1 MEGHNFDKLQKTA
14 FSLLRVF
21 LPQQAERTTMNRNS
35 GVIGPEDYLEPRCPL
50 KCENDSN
57 TYLQSIPQTRVLA
70 KLDEYLAKRDY
81 SAAERHL
88 LYWQEEAR
96 QGHDLQG
103 QLLVCNELIG
113 HYRKN
118 GQREQAFSAC
128 NEAIRLLDALHFTD
142 HFSAGTTYVNLAT
155 AYSAFGEDD
164 RALPFFVRAREIY
177 ESNHADAELLGGL
190 YNNMGLCCTSLG
202 RYSEA
207 QALFAL
213 AMDRMKTVPGGEL
226 EQAITCLNLADCLDA
241 EQGRDARENRI
252 KSLLKRA
259 RHLLLDTQVAKDG
272 YYAFVCEKCAAG
284 FQAYGDGETA
294 ELLSELAEKI
304 YERA

>member
-1 MEGHNFDKLQKTA
+1 
-14 FSLLRVF
+14 
-21 LPQQAERTTMNRNS
+21 MNRNS
-35 GVIGPEDYLEPRCPL
+35 GAIGPEDYLEPRCPL
-50 KCENDSN
+50 ECENNSH
-57 TYLQSIPQTRVLA
+57 THIQSIPQARVLA

-103 QLLVCNELIG
+103 QLLICNELTG

-118 GQREQAFSAC
+118 GQRELAFSAC
-128 NEAIRLLDALHFTD
+128 SEALRLLEALHFSD
-142 HFSAGTTYVNLAT
+142 HLSAGTTYVNLAT
-155 AYSAFGEDD
+155 AYSAFGEDE
-164 RALPFFVRAREIY
+164 RALPFFLRAREIY
-177 ESNHADAELLGGL
+177 EANHADADLLGGL
-190 YNNMGLCCTSLG
+190 YNNMGLCFSALG

-207 QALFAL
+207 QAVFAL
-213 AMDRMKTVPGGEL
+213 ALEQMKTVPGGEL

-241 EQGRDARENRI
+241 EQGREASEKRI
-252 KSLLKRA
+252 MSLLKQA
-259 RHLLLDTQVAKDG
+259 RYLLLNTQAVEDG
-272 YYAFVCEKCAAG
+272 YYAFVCEKCAAC

-294 ELLSELAEKI
+294 ELLFEMAEKI